1 MHLNQEDTMQQEP
14 IRRDGTRVAYGAP
27 VQESALATNKVLR
40 NTYMLLSATLLFS
53 AAMAGVSIALRLP
66 SFGLLVTI
74 GGMFGLLFLTRKL
87 SNSAGGII
95 SVFAFTGFMGL
106 TLGPLLS
113 LYLETIPNGG
123 ELILTALGATGVIFF
138 ALSAY
143 VLKTGKDFSFL
154 GGFLMVGLIGVV
166 VVMLVGWFLVDLSA
180 YQMVISS
187 VVVLLMGGLILFD
200 TSRIIH
206 GGETNYIM
214 ATISL
219 YLSIYNM
226 FIHLLVL
233 LGGSRN

>member
-1 MHLNQEDTMQQEP
+1 MQQEP

-40 NTYMLLSATLLFS
+40 NTYMLLSATLIFS
-53 AAMAGVSIALRLP
+53 AAMAGVSIVLRLP
-66 SFGLLVTI
+66 SFGPLVTI

-187 VVVLLMGGLILFD
+187 VVVLLMGGLILFE

-226 FIHLLVL
+226 FIHLLFL

>member
-1 MHLNQEDTMQQEP
+1 MQQEP

-87 SNSAGGII
+87 SNSPAGII

-226 FIHLLVL
+226 FIHLLFL

>member
-1 MHLNQEDTMQQEP
+1 MQQEP

-53 AAMAGVSIALRLP
+53 AAMAGVSIVLRLP
-66 SFGLLVTI
+66 SFGPLVTI

>member
-1 MHLNQEDTMQQEP
+1 
-14 IRRDGTRVAYGAP
+14 
-27 VQESALATNKVLR
+27 
-40 NTYMLLSATLLFS
+40 
-53 AAMAGVSIALRLP
+53 
-66 SFGLLVTI
+66 
-74 GGMFGLLFLTRKL
+74 
-87 SNSAGGII
+87 
-95 SVFAFTGFMGL
+95 
-106 TLGPLLS
+106 
-113 LYLETIPNGG
+113 
-123 ELILTALGATGVIFF
+123 
-138 ALSAY
+138 

>member
-40 NTYMLLSATLLFS
+40 NTYMLLSATLIFS
-53 AAMAGVSIALRLP
+53 AAMAGVSIVLRLP
-66 SFGLLVTI
+66 SFGPLVTI

-187 VVVLLMGGLILFD
+187 VVVLLMGGLILFE

-226 FIHLLVL
+226 FIHLLFL

>member
-1 MHLNQEDTMQQEP
+1 MHLNQEDMMQQEP
-14 IRRDGTRVAYGAP
+14 IRRDGSRVAYGAP
-27 VQESALATNKVLR
+27 AQESALATNKVLR
-40 NTYMLLSATLLFS
+40 NTYMLLSMTLLFS

-66 SFGLLVTI
+66 SFGPLVTL

-113 LYLETIPNGG
+113 LYLETVPNGG
-123 ELILTALGATGVIFF
+123 ELILTALGSTGLIFL

-143 VLKTGKDFSFL
+143 VLKTGKDFSFM
-154 GGFLMVGLIGVV
+154 GGFLMVGLIGIVV
-166 VVMLVGWFLVDLSA
+166 VLLLGWFVLDLSA
-180 YQMVISS
+180 YQMTISAFI
-187 VVVLLMGGLILFD
+187 VLLMGGFILFD

-226 FIHLLVL
+226 FINLLFL
-233 LGGSRN
+233 LGGSRD

>member
-1 MHLNQEDTMQQEP
+1 MHLNQEDMMQQEP
-14 IRRDGTRVAYGAP
+14 IRRDGSRVAYGAP

-40 NTYMLLSATLLFS
+40 NTYMLLSMTLLFS

-66 SFGLLVTI
+66 SFGPLVTL

-113 LYLETIPNGG
+113 LYLETVPNGG
-123 ELILTALGATGVIFF
+123 ELILTALGSTGLIFL

-143 VLKTGKDFSFL
+143 VLKTGKDFSFM
-154 GGFLMVGLIGVV
+154 GGFLMVGLIGIVV
-166 VVMLVGWFLVDLSA
+166 VLLLGWFVLDLSA
-180 YQMVISS
+180 YQMTISAFI
-187 VVVLLMGGLILFD
+187 VLLMGGFILFD

-226 FIHLLVL
+226 FINLLFL
-233 LGGSRN
+233 LGGSRD

>member
-53 AAMAGVSIALRLP
+53 AAMAGVSIVLRLP
-66 SFGLLVTI
+66 SFGPLVTI

-226 FIHLLVL
+226 FIHLLFL

>member
-1 MHLNQEDTMQQEP
+1 MHPNQEDMMQQEP
-14 IRRDGTRVAYGAP
+14 IRRDGTRAVYGAP
-27 VQESALATNKVLR
+27 TQESALSSNKVLR

-66 SFGLLVTI
+66 SFGPLITL
-74 GGMFGLLFLTRKL
+74 GGMIGLLFLTRKL

-123 ELILTALGATGVIFF
+123 ELILTALGTTGVIFL

-166 VVMLVGWFLVDLSA
+166 VVMLLGIFLLDLSA

-187 VVVLLMGGLILFD
+187 VVVLLMGGFILFD

-226 FIHLLVL
+226 FVHLLLL
-233 LGGSRN
+233 LGGNRN